1 MCRAELKGRHERSEL
16 STSVD
21 AYQMSKV
28 QAEMHEDLET
38 ESEISVDAVVA
49 EILLNSNSKTLVSV
63 TTDITD
69 KTAGVA
75 ETEKEV
81 KSDWRSDGSDG

>member
-1 MCRAELKGRHERSEL
+1 
-16 STSVD
+16 
-21 AYQMSKV
+21 
-28 QAEMHEDLET
+28 MHEDLET